1 MAPAKA
7 RSTEAQETRPE
18 PTPVNGGD
26 AGNAGNG
33 GDAGAGGGEARGA
46 QREAEG
52 GWTVELPFV
61 SARFHKP
68 ALHLPRLDGRQE
80 AGAAAGAAA
89 AKVRSLSPA
98 DLAYY
103 AGLGVLGAVEVIEW
117 PVALAVAAGT
127 ALARRGRDGGDRG
140 PGEGTGSGGDRGPGD
155 TTGTGGDRGPGEAT
169 GSGGGRASGGARAE
183 GSGPGQ

>member
-26 AGNAGNG
+26 G
-33 GDAGAGGGEARGA
+33 GDGGDGGAGGGEARGA

-68 ALHLPRLDGRQE
+68 DLHLPRLGGRQE
-80 AGAAAGAAA
+80 AGAAADAAA

-140 PGEGTGSGGDRGPGD
+140 PGEGTGSGGDRGPG
-155 TTGTGGDRGPGEAT
+155 EAT

>member
-26 AGNAGNG
+26 ARDG
-33 GDAGAGGGEARGA
+33 GDGGAGGGEARGA

-68 ALHLPRLDGRQE
+68 DLHLPRLGGRQE
-80 AGAAAGAAA
+80 AGAAADAAA

-140 PGEGTGSGGDRGPGD
+140 PGEGTG
-155 TTGTGGDRGPGEAT
+155 TGGDRGPGEAT